1 MPQRLKPGLIYRKVP
16 QGILRDEYNK
26 RTMIAHPNLINT
38 FNKADWIEGMAR
50 GMAVLESFDTERQRL
65 NAKLTAQR
73 TGLTRAAARRHL
85 LTLAHLGYLETD
97 GQYYWL
103 SAKVLGFAGSYLS
116 GARLPRAVQPTLHQ
130 LSLATQLS
138 CSVAVLQN
146 DAVII
151 VARGIWQGSDL
162 PIKASHTVLAY
173 GLHVGTRLP
182 AHATS
187 TGQVLLAN
195 LPAAQLKTWLASSSL
210 SRLTA
215 HTATQVKD
223 LRQKLKR
230 VAQQDFCLAM
240 QEHELGVDALAVP
253 LRNDR
258 GETVAALNLVRSG
271 AWPDAPDLATRWL
284 PLLQQTAQALR
295 PLI

>member
-1 MPQRLKPGLIYRKVP
+1 MGQVTM
-16 QGILRDEYNK
+16 NK
-26 RTMIAHPNLINT
+26 S
-38 FNKADWIEGMAR
+38 DWIEGMAR

-65 NAKLTAQR
+65 NATLTAQR

-85 LTLAHLGYLETD
+85 LTLTELGYLETD
-97 GQYYWL
+97 GQYFWL

-116 GARLPRAVQPTLHQ
+116 SARLPRAVQPTLHQ

-151 VARGIWQGSDL
+151 VARGIRQGPDL
-162 PIKASHTVLAY
+162 PSKASHSVLAY

-195 LPAAQLKTWLASSSL
+195 LAPAQMKAWLEANPL

-223 LRQKLKR
+223 LKQKLKL
-230 VAQQDFCLAM
+230 VAKQDYCLAT

-253 LRNDR
+253 LRNER
-258 GETVAALNLVRSG
+258 GDTVAALNLVRSWSG
-271 AWPDAPDLATRWL
+271 ANPPDLATRWL

>member
-1 MPQRLKPGLIYRKVP
+1 
-16 QGILRDEYNK
+16 
-26 RTMIAHPNLINT
+26 MIAQPTSTANT
-38 FNKADWIEGMAR
+38 MNKADWIEGMAR

-65 NAKLTAQR
+65 NATLTAQR

-85 LTLAHLGYLETD
+85 LTLTQLGYLESD

-130 LSLATQLS
+130 LSLSTQLS

-151 VARGIWQGSDL
+151 VARGIWQGPDF
-162 PIKASHTVLAY
+162 PTKASHSVLAY

-195 LPAAQLKTWLASSSL
+195 LTPAQMKAWLEANPL

-215 HTATQVKD
+215 HTATEAKD
-223 LRQKLKR
+223 LKQKLKQI
-230 VAQQDFCLAM
+230 AKQDYCLAT

-253 LRNDR
+253 LRNER
-258 GETVAALNLVRSG
+258 GDTIAALNLVRSG
-271 AWPDAPDLATRWL
+271 AGPNAPDLATRWL
-284 PLLQQTAQALR
+284 ALLQQTAQALR

>member
-1 MPQRLKPGLIYRKVP
+1 
-16 QGILRDEYNK
+16 
-26 RTMIAHPNLINT
+26 MIAQPN
-38 FNKADWIEGMAR
+38 FPNKADWIEGMAR

-65 NAKLTAQR
+65 NATLTAQK
-73 TGLTRAAARRHL
+73 TGITRAAARRHL

-116 GARLPRAVQPTLHQ
+116 GARLPRAVQPALHQ
-130 LSLATQLS
+130 LSVATQLS

-151 VARGIWQGSDL
+151 VARGIWQGPDV
-162 PIKASHTVLAY
+162 PTPASHQVLAY

-195 LPAAQLKTWLASSSL
+195 LTPTELKAWLAAHPL

-215 HTATQVKD
+215 HTATQTKD
-223 LRQKLKR
+223 LKQKLKQI
-230 VAQQDFCLAM
+230 AQQDYCLAT

-253 LRNDR
+253 LRNQR
-258 GETVAALNLVRSG
+258 GDTVAALNLVRSG
-271 AWPDAPDLATRWL
+271 AGPQAPDLVSRWL
-284 PLLQQTAQALR
+284 PLLQHTAQALR
-295 PLI
+295 PLV

>member
-1 MPQRLKPGLIYRKVP
+1 
-16 QGILRDEYNK
+16 
-26 RTMIAHPNLINT
+26 
-38 FNKADWIEGMAR
+38 
-50 GMAVLESFDTERQRL
+50 
-65 NAKLTAQR
+65 
-73 TGLTRAAARRHL
+73 
-85 LTLAHLGYLETD
+85 
-97 GQYYWL
+97 
-103 SAKVLGFAGSYLS
+103 
-116 GARLPRAVQPTLHQ
+116 
-130 LSLATQLS
+130 
-138 CSVAVLQN
+138 VLQN

-151 VARGIWQGSDL
+151 VARGIWQGPDL
-162 PIKASHTVLAY
+162 SIKASHHVLAY

-195 LPAAQLKTWLASSSL
+195 LTPPEMKAWLETNPL

-223 LRQKLKR
+223 LKQKLKR
-230 VAQQDFCLAM
+230 IAKQDYCLAT

-253 LRNDR
+253 LRNQR
-258 GETVAALNLVRSG
+258 GDTVAALNLVRSG
-271 AWPDAPDLATRWL
+271 AAPNAPDLATRWL

>member
-1 MPQRLKPGLIYRKVP
+1 MHGDWIPCAIIAQPTWAQKTM
-16 QGILRDEYNK
+16 NK
-26 RTMIAHPNLINT
+26 S
-38 FNKADWIEGMAR
+38 DWIEGMAR

-65 NAKLTAQR
+65 NATLTAQR

-85 LTLAHLGYLETD
+85 LTLKELGYLETD
-97 GQYYWL
+97 GQYFWL

-116 GARLPRAVQPTLHQ
+116 SARLPRAVQPTLHQ

-151 VARGIWQGSDL
+151 VARGIWQGPDL
-162 PIKASHTVLAY
+162 PSKASHGVLAY

-195 LPAAQLKTWLASSSL
+195 LEPAQTKAWLEANPL

-223 LRQKLKR
+223 LKQKLKTI
-230 VAQQDFCLAM
+230 AKQEYCLAA

-253 LRNDR
+253 LRNER
-258 GETVAALNLVRSG
+258 GETVAALNLVRSWSG
-271 AWPDAPDLATRWL
+271 ENSSDLVKRWL

>member
-1 MPQRLKPGLIYRKVP
+1 MTYRKVP

-65 NAKLTAQR
+65 NATLTAQR

-271 AWPDAPDLATRWL
+271 AGPNAPDLATRWL

>member
-1 MPQRLKPGLIYRKVP
+1 
-16 QGILRDEYNK
+16 
-26 RTMIAHPNLINT
+26 MIAQPTPSAPTL
-38 FNKADWIEGMAR
+38 NKADWIEGMAR

-65 NAKLTAQR
+65 NATLTAQR
-73 TGLTRAAARRHL
+73 TGLPRAAARRHL
-85 LTLAHLGYLETD
+85 LTLTHLGYLETD
-97 GQYYWL
+97 GQYFWL

-130 LSLATQLS
+130 LSVATQLS

-151 VARGIWQGSDL
+151 VARGIWQGPDL
-162 PIKASHTVLAY
+162 PAKASHNVLAY

-195 LPAAQLKTWLASSSL
+195 LGPAPLQAWLKANPL

-215 HTATQVKD
+215 HTATQAKD
-223 LRQKLKR
+223 LKAKLKHI
-230 VAQQDFCLAM
+230 AKQDYSLAT
-240 QEHELGVDALAVP
+240 QEHELGVEALAVP
-253 LRNDR
+253 LRNAR
-258 GETVAALNLVRSG
+258 GDTVAALNLVRSG
-271 AWPDAPDLATRWL
+271 AGPTAPNLASRWL

>member
-1 MPQRLKPGLIYRKVP
+1 M
-16 QGILRDEYNK
+16 NK
-26 RTMIAHPNLINT
+26 S
-38 FNKADWIEGMAR
+38 DWIEGMAR

-65 NAKLTAQR
+65 NATLTAQR

-85 LTLAHLGYLETD
+85 LTLTELGYLETD
-97 GQYYWL
+97 GQYFWL

-116 GARLPRAVQPTLHQ
+116 SARLPRAVQPTLHQ

-151 VARGIWQGSDL
+151 VARGIWQGPDL
-162 PIKASHTVLAY
+162 PTKASHSVLAY

-195 LPAAQLKTWLASSSL
+195 LGPAQMKAWLDANPL

-215 HTATQVKD
+215 HTASQANA
-223 LRQKLKR
+223 LRQKLKL
-230 VAQQDFCLAM
+230 VAKQDYCLAI

-253 LRNDR
+253 LRNAR
-258 GETVAALNLVRSG
+258 GDTIAALNLVRSG
-271 AWPDAPDLATRWL
+271 AGPNAPDLATRWL
-284 PLLQQTAQALR
+284 PLLQQTAQTLR
-295 PLI
+295 LLI

>member
-1 MPQRLKPGLIYRKVP
+1 M
-16 QGILRDEYNK
+16 NK
-26 RTMIAHPNLINT
+26 S
-38 FNKADWIEGMAR
+38 DWIEGMAR

-65 NAKLTAQR
+65 NATLTAQR

-85 LTLAHLGYLETD
+85 LTLTQLGYLETD
-97 GQYYWL
+97 GQYFWL

-116 GARLPRAVQPTLHQ
+116 SARLPRAVQPTLHQ

-146 DAVII
+146 NAVII
-151 VARGIWQGSDL
+151 VARGIWQGPDL
-162 PIKASHTVLAY
+162 PSKASHSVLAY

-195 LPAAQLKTWLASSSL
+195 LAPAQIKAWFKVNPL

-215 HTATQVKD
+215 HTATEVKD
-223 LRQKLKR
+223 LKQKLK
-230 VAQQDFCLAM
+230 VIIQQDYCLAT

-253 LRNDR
+253 LRNQR

-271 AWPDAPDLATRWL
+271 AGPNAPDLATRWL

>member
-1 MPQRLKPGLIYRKVP
+1 MHDDRATY
-16 QGILRDEYNK
+16 
-26 RTMIAHPNLINT
+26 THPRHM
-38 FNKADWIEGMAR
+38 NKADWIEGMAR

-65 NAKLTAQR
+65 NATLTAQR

-85 LTLAHLGYLETD
+85 LTLTELGYLETD
-97 GQYYWL
+97 GQYFWL

-116 GARLPRAVQPTLHQ
+116 SARLPRAVQPTLHQ

-151 VARGIWQGSDL
+151 VARGIWQGPDL
-162 PIKASHTVLAY
+162 PAMASRQVLAY

-195 LPAAQLKTWLASSSL
+195 LAPVAFKAWLAANPL

-215 HTATQVKD
+215 HTATQAQD
-223 LRQKLKR
+223 FRHKLKQ
-230 VAQQDFCLAM
+230 VAQQDFCLACE
-240 QEHELGVDALAVP
+240 EHELGVDALAVP
-253 LRNDR
+253 LRNAR
-258 GETVAALNLVRSG
+258 GDTVAALNLVRSG
-271 AWPDAPDLATRWL
+271 AGPNAPDLATRWL
-284 PLLQQTAQALR
+284 ALLQETAQALR
-295 PLI
+295 ALI

>member
-1 MPQRLKPGLIYRKVP
+1 MTYRKVP

-65 NAKLTAQR
+65 NATLTAQR

-258 GETVAALNLVRSG
+258 GETVAALKLVRSG
-271 AWPDAPDLATRWL
+271 AGPNAPDLATRWL

>member
-1 MPQRLKPGLIYRKVP
+1 MTYRKVP

-65 NAKLTAQR
+65 NATLTAQR

-215 HTATQVKD
+215 HTATQTKD

-230 VAQQDFCLAM
+230 VAQQDYCLAM

-271 AWPDAPDLATRWL
+271 AGPDAPDLATRWL

>member
-1 MPQRLKPGLIYRKVP
+1 
-16 QGILRDEYNK
+16 
-26 RTMIAHPNLINT
+26 
-38 FNKADWIEGMAR
+38 
-50 GMAVLESFDTERQRL
+50 
-65 NAKLTAQR
+65 
-73 TGLTRAAARRHL
+73 L

-151 VARGIWQGSDL
+151 VARGIWQKPDL
-162 PIKASHTVLAY
+162 LPVKASHNVLAY

-195 LPAAQLKTWLASSSL
+195 LNKQALQAWMTSNSL
-210 SRLTA
+210 SRLTP
-215 HTATQVKD
+215 HTATQG
-223 LRQKLKR
+223 RELKR
-230 VAQQDFCLAM
+230 KLNQVAKQDYSLAS

-253 LRNDR
+253 LRNAI

-271 AWPDAPDLATRWL
+271 AKPHASDLVERWL

>member
-1 MPQRLKPGLIYRKVP
+1 
-16 QGILRDEYNK
+16 
-26 RTMIAHPNLINT
+26 MIAQPPPTLPI
-38 FNKADWIEGMAR
+38 NKADWIEGMAR
-50 GMAVLESFDTERQRL
+50 GMAVLESFDTDRQRL
-65 NAKLTAQR
+65 NATLTAQR

-85 LTLAHLGYLETD
+85 LTLTHLGYLETD

-130 LSLATQLS
+130 LSLATQLP

-151 VARGIWQGSDL
+151 VARGIWQDPKGST
-162 PIKASHTVLAY
+162 PTHHNVLAY

-187 TGQVLLAN
+187 TGKVLREN
-195 LPAAQLKTWLASSSL
+195 LPPPQLKTWLEANAL

-223 LRQKLKR
+223 LKHKLKQI
-230 VAQQDFCLAM
+230 AKQDYCLAT
-240 QEHELGVDALAVP
+240 QEHELGVDAVAVP
-253 LRNDR
+253 LRDQR
-258 GETVAALNLVRSG
+258 GVTVAALNLVRSG
-271 AWPDAPDLATRWL
+271 AGPQAPDLATRWL

>member
-1 MPQRLKPGLIYRKVP
+1 MTAQTTPIGIKP
-16 QGILRDEYNK
+16 
-26 RTMIAHPNLINT
+26 
-38 FNKADWIEGMAR
+38 NKADWIEGMAR

-65 NAKLTAQR
+65 NATLTAQR
-73 TGLTRAAARRHL
+73 TGLPRAAARRHL

-151 VARGIWQGSDL
+151 VARGIWQGPDL
-162 PIKASHTVLAY
+162 LPAKASHNVLAY

-187 TGQVLLAN
+187 TGQVLLASLN
-195 LPAAQLKTWLASSSL
+195 EHQLQAWMASHAL

-215 HTATQVKD
+215 HTATQEREFK
-223 LRQKLKR
+223 RKLKQI
-230 VAQQDFCLAM
+230 AKQDYSLAM
-240 QEHELGVDALAVP
+240 QEHELGVEALAVP
-253 LRNDR
+253 LRNAR
-258 GETVAALNLVRSG
+258 GDTVAALNLVRSG
-271 AWPDAPDLATRWL
+271 PNAHAPDLVKRWL
-284 PLLQQTAQALR
+284 PVLQQTAQSLR